1 MGEEKSG
8 WLGPRTGLRMVGR
21 ALRSR
26 VLWLGLLLGAAAT
39 VGVLR
44 VVRPMYRSEVVL
56 FYRPSPGASFVAQTE
71 GDPTGQLAARLKE
84 MLFTRER
91 LAGLIKEFH
100 LYPDEVMSTGL
111 LDAAETMRKQHLKF
125 QSSGGETFRIS
136 FEEEDPRLAQA
147 VAARAAEMLLEVHRT
162 WRTQDVVKTQQFFDA
177 QKRVAEE
184 VLRARE
190 MEFTQFLSRHP
201 EMALAMGTGPVALG
215 ASLRAASSES
225 KLNSQDGLVSKLE
238 ARAARLRDR
247 GSEPAKPDKRGEPA
261 VPAVAVDPALLAE
274 REAALADFV
283 AARRDLAQKQKQFT
297 SEYPDVRQANE
308 AASAA
313 RERLRKVEDAIAAAK
328 KAAAPPLSA
337 PEPQTELGSLAP
349 DPGTRQRLSAIEKQL
364 VQARAKVLER
374 DPKRLLEMSTQLAEL
389 DRRVSEAR
397 DRLALIQSKQFQA
410 SLEATLDL
418 QDKTGELVVVDPAFL
433 PARPERRSRLKTGAA
448 GAASAL
454 ALAFGLSLGLAF
466 LSDRLRAGFDCA
478 RLSLPPLLAEVP
490 RESRQERRRVRR
502 EVAAETKVIRRL
514 L

>member
-1 MGEEKSG
+1 MGEGNSG

-26 VLWLGLLLGAAAT
+26 VLWLGLLLGLVAT
-39 VGVLR
+39 VGVLQ

-91 LAGLIKEFH
+91 LASLIKEFH
-100 LYPDEVMSTGL
+100 LYPDQVRRIGL
-111 LDAAETMRKQHLKF
+111 LDAAEDMRKHHLKF

-136 FEEEDPRLAQA
+136 FEDEIPQQA
-147 VAARAAEMLLEVHRT
+147 AAVTARAAEMLLEVHRT

-177 QKRVAEE
+177 QKRAAEE

-190 MEFTQFLSRHP
+190 TEFTQFLARHP

-215 ASLRAASSES
+215 ASLRAASSEA

-247 GSEPAKPDKRGEPA
+247 GSEPARPERRAEVG
-261 VPAVAVDPALLAE
+261 VPVVPVDPALLAE

-297 SEYPDVRQANE
+297 AEYPDVRLANE
-308 AASAA
+308 AAATT
-313 RERLRKVEDAIAAAK
+313 RERLRKVEDTIAAAK
-328 KAAAPPLSA
+328 KAAAPPPA
-337 PEPQTELGSLAP
+337 PEPEPEMGSLTPNPAA
-349 DPGTRQRLSAIEKQL
+349 RQRLSAVEKQI

-374 DPKRLLEMSTQLAEL
+374 DPNRLLELSTQLAEL

-397 DRLALIQSKQFQA
+397 DRLAVIQSKQFQA

-433 PARPERRSRLKTGAA
+433 PARPERRSSLKTGAA
-448 GAASAL
+448 GGATAFT
-454 ALAFGLSLGLAF
+454 LAFCLSLGLVF
-466 LSDRLRAGFDCA
+466 LSDRLRAGFDLA
-478 RLSLPPLLAEVP
+478 RLRLPPLLAEVP
-490 RESRQERRRVRR
+490 RESRRERRQVRR
-502 EVAAETKVIRRL
+502 EVVAETKLIRRPP
-514 L
+514 

>member
-1 MGEEKSG
+1 MGEGNSG

-26 VLWLGLLLGAAAT
+26 VLWLGLLLGLAAT
-39 VGVLR
+39 VGILQ

-71 GDPTGQLAARLKE
+71 GDPSGQLAARLKE

-100 LYPDEVMSTGL
+100 LYPDQVRRTGL
-111 LDAAETMRKQHLKF
+111 LDAAEDMRKHHLKF

-136 FEEEDPRLAQA
+136 FEDEIPQQA
-147 VAARAAEMLLEVHRT
+147 AAVTARAADMLLEVHRT

-177 QKRVAEE
+177 QKRGAEE
-184 VLRARE
+184 VLRTRE
-190 MEFTQFLSRHP
+190 TEFTQFLARHP

-215 ASLRAASSES
+215 ASLRAASSEA

-247 GSEPAKPDKRGEPA
+247 GSEPAKPERRPEAAAPV
-261 VPAVAVDPALLAE
+261 VPVDPALLAE

-297 SEYPDVRQANE
+297 AEYPDVRLANE
-308 AASAA
+308 AAATT

-328 KAAAPPLSA
+328 KAAAPPPPA
-337 PEPQTELGSLAP
+337 PEPEPEMGSLAP
-349 DPGTRQRLSAIEKQL
+349 DPATRQRLSAVEKQI

-374 DPKRLLEMSTQLAEL
+374 DPNRLLDLSTQLAEL

-397 DRLALIQSKQFQA
+397 DRLAVIQSKQFQA

-433 PARPERRSRLKTGAA
+433 PARPERRSSLKTGAA
-448 GAASAL
+448 SGATAFS
-454 ALAFGLSLGLAF
+454 LAFCLSLGLVF
-466 LSDRLRAGFDCA
+466 LSDRLRAGFDLA
-478 RLSLPPLLAEVP
+478 RLRLPPLLAEVP
-490 RESRQERRRVRR
+490 RESRRERRQVRR
-502 EVAAETKVIRRL
+502 EVAAETKVIRRPP
-514 L
+514 

>member
-1 MGEEKSG
+1 MI
-8 WLGPRTGLRMVGR
+8 GR

-26 VLWLGLLLGAAAT
+26 VLWLGLLLGLVAT
-39 VGVLR
+39 VGVLQ

-91 LAGLIKEFH
+91 LASLIKEFH
-100 LYPDEVMSTGL
+100 LYPDQVRRIGL
-111 LDAAETMRKQHLKF
+111 LDAAEDMRKHHLKF

-136 FEEEDPRLAQA
+136 FEDEIPQQA
-147 VAARAAEMLLEVHRT
+147 AAVTARAAEMLLEVHRT

-177 QKRVAEE
+177 QKRAAEE

-190 MEFTQFLSRHP
+190 TEFTQFLARHP

-215 ASLRAASSES
+215 ASLRAASSEA

-247 GSEPAKPDKRGEPA
+247 GSEPARPERRAEVG
-261 VPAVAVDPALLAE
+261 VPVVPVDPALLAE

-297 SEYPDVRQANE
+297 AEYPDVRQANE
-308 AASAA
+308 AAAAA
-313 RERLRKVEDAIAAAK
+313 RERLRKVEDTIAAAK
-328 KAAAPPLSA
+328 KAAAPPPA
-337 PEPQTELGSLAP
+337 PEPEPEMGSLTPNPAA
-349 DPGTRQRLSAIEKQL
+349 RQRLSAVEKQI

-374 DPKRLLEMSTQLAEL
+374 DPNRLLELSTQLAEL

-397 DRLALIQSKQFQA
+397 DRLAVIQSKQFQA

-433 PARPERRSRLKTGAA
+433 PARPERRSSLKTGAA
-448 GAASAL
+448 GGATAFT
-454 ALAFGLSLGLAF
+454 LAFCLSLGLVF
-466 LSDRLRAGFDCA
+466 LSDRLRAGFDLA
-478 RLSLPPLLAEVP
+478 RLRLPPLLAEVP
-490 RESRQERRRVRR
+490 RESRRERRQVRR
-502 EVAAETKVIRRL
+502 EVVAETKLIRRPP
-514 L
+514 

>member
-1 MGEEKSG
+1 MGEGKSG
-8 WLGPRTGLRMVGR
+8 WLGPRTGLRMIGR

-26 VLWLGLLLGAAAT
+26 VLWLGLLLGLAAT
-39 VGVLR
+39 IGILR

-56 FYRPSPGASFVAQTE
+56 FYRPSPGTSFVAQTE
-71 GDPTGQLAARLKE
+71 GDPAGQLAARLKE
-84 MLFTRER
+84 MLLTRER

-100 LYPDEVMSTGL
+100 LYPDQVMRTGL
-111 LDAAETMRKQHLKF
+111 LDAAETMRQQHLKF

-136 FEEEDPRLAQA
+136 FEEEDPRLAQV

-162 WRTQDVVKTQQFFDA
+162 WRTQDVVKAQQFFDA

-190 MEFTQFLSRHP
+190 MEFAQFLSRHP

-215 ASLRAASSES
+215 ASVRAASSES
-225 KLNSQDGLVSKLE
+225 KLNSQGGLVSKLE

-247 GSEPAKPDKRGEPA
+247 GSEPARLDKHGEPA
-261 VPAVAVDPALLAE
+261 VPAVDPALLAE

-313 RERLRKVEDAIAAAK
+313 RERLRKIEEAIAASK
-328 KAAAPPLSA
+328 KAPAPPSFGSEA
-337 PEPQTELGSLAP
+337 ETQMGSLAP

-364 VQARAKVLER
+364 VQARAKALER

-397 DRLALIQSKQFQA
+397 DRLAVIQSKQFQA

-433 PARPERRSRLKTGAA
+433 PTRPERRSPLRTGAA
-448 GAASAL
+448 GAAAAL
-454 ALAFGLSLGLAF
+454 ALAFCLSLGLAF

-478 RLSLPPLLAEVP
+478 RLGLPPLLAEVP
-490 RESRQERRRVRR
+490 RESRRERRRVRR
-502 EVAAETKVIRRL
+502 AVAAETRVIRRL

>member
-1 MGEEKSG
+1 MI
-8 WLGPRTGLRMVGR
+8 GR

-26 VLWLGLLLGAAAT
+26 VLWLGLLLGLVAT
-39 VGVLR
+39 VGVLQ

-100 LYPDEVMSTGL
+100 LYPDQVRRTGL
-111 LDAAETMRKQHLKF
+111 LDAAEDMRKHHLKF

-136 FEEEDPRLAQA
+136 FEDEIPQQA
-147 VAARAAEMLLEVHRT
+147 AAVTARAAEMLLEVHRT

-177 QKRVAEE
+177 QKRGAEE
-184 VLRARE
+184 VLRTRE
-190 MEFTQFLSRHP
+190 TEFTQFLARHP

-215 ASLRAASSES
+215 ASLRAANSEA

-247 GSEPAKPDKRGEPA
+247 GSEPAKPERRAEAAAPV
-261 VPAVAVDPALLAE
+261 VPVDPALLAE

-297 SEYPDVRQANE
+297 AEYPDVRQANE

-328 KAAAPPLSA
+328 KAAAPLPRA
-337 PEPQTELGSLAP
+337 PEQ
-349 DPGTRQRLSAIEKQL
+349 QL

-374 DPKRLLEMSTQLAEL
+374 DPNRLLELSTRLAEL

-397 DRLALIQSKQFQA
+397 DRLAVIQSKQFQA

-433 PARPERRSRLKTGAA
+433 PARPERRSSLKTGAA
-448 GAASAL
+448 GGAAAFS
-454 ALAFGLSLGLAF
+454 LAFCLSLGLVF
-466 LSDRLRAGFDCA
+466 LSDRLRAGFDLA
-478 RLSLPPLLAEVP
+478 RLRLPPLLAEVP
-490 RESRQERRRVRR
+490 RESRRERRQVRR
-502 EVAAETKVIRRL
+502 ELVAETKVIRRPP
-514 L
+514 

>member
-1 MGEEKSG
+1 MGEGNSG

-26 VLWLGLLLGAAAT
+26 VLWLGLLLGLVAT
-39 VGVLR
+39 VGILR

-71 GDPTGQLAARLKE
+71 GDPSGQLAARLKE
-84 MLFTRER
+84 MLLTRER

-100 LYPDEVMSTGL
+100 LYPDQVRRTGL
-111 LDAAETMRKQHLKF
+111 LDAAEDMRKHHLKF

-136 FEEEDPRLAQA
+136 FEDEIPQQAQA

-190 MEFTQFLSRHP
+190 MEFTQFLARHP

-215 ASLRAASSES
+215 ASLRAANAEA
-225 KLNSQDGLVSKLE
+225 KLDSRAGLVSRLE
-238 ARAARLRDR
+238 ARATRLRDR
-247 GSEPAKPDKRGEPA
+247 GSEPAPPEKRAGAAAPV
-261 VPAVAVDPALLAE
+261 VPVDPALLAE

-297 SEYPDVRQANE
+297 AQYPDVRQANE
-308 AASAA
+308 AAAAA
-313 RERLRKVEDAIAAAK
+313 RERLRKIEDAIAAAK
-328 KAAAPPLSA
+328 KGAAPFPLA
-337 PEPQTELGSLAP
+337 PEPEMGSPAS
-349 DPGTRQRLSAIEKQL
+349 DPASRQRLSAVEKQL

-374 DPKRLLEMSTQLAEL
+374 DPKRLLELNTQLAEL

-397 DRLALIQSKQFQA
+397 DRLAVIQSKQFQA

-433 PARPERRSRLKTGAA
+433 PARPERRSSLKTGAA
-448 GAASAL
+448 GGATAFS
-454 ALAFGLSLGLAF
+454 LAFCLSLGLVF
-466 LSDRLRAGFDCA
+466 LSDRLRAGFDLA
-478 RLSLPPLLAEVP
+478 RLRLPPLLAEVP
-490 RESRQERRRVRR
+490 RESRRERRRMRR
-502 EVAAETKVIRRL
+502 EVVAETKVIRRSP
-514 L
+514 

>member
-1 MGEEKSG
+1 MGEGNSG

-26 VLWLGLLLGAAAT
+26 VLWLGLLLGLVAT
-39 VGVLR
+39 VGILR

-91 LAGLIKEFH
+91 LASLIKEFH
-100 LYPDEVMSTGL
+100 LYPDQVRRIGL
-111 LDAAETMRKQHLKF
+111 LDAAEDMRKHHLKF

-136 FEEEDPRLAQA
+136 FEDEIPQQA
-147 VAARAAEMLLEVHRT
+147 AAVTARAAEMLLEVHRT

-177 QKRVAEE
+177 QKRAAEE

-190 MEFTQFLSRHP
+190 TEFTQFLARHP

-215 ASLRAASSES
+215 ASLRAASSEA

-247 GSEPAKPDKRGEPA
+247 GSEPARPERRAEVG
-261 VPAVAVDPALLAE
+261 VPVVPVDPALLAE

-297 SEYPDVRQANE
+297 AEYPDVRQANE
-308 AASAA
+308 AAAAA
-313 RERLRKVEDAIAAAK
+313 RERLRKVEDTIAAAK
-328 KAAAPPLSA
+328 KAAAPPPA
-337 PEPQTELGSLAP
+337 PEPEPEMGSLTPNPAA
-349 DPGTRQRLSAIEKQL
+349 RQRLSAVEKQI

-374 DPKRLLEMSTQLAEL
+374 DPNRLLELSTQLAEL

-397 DRLALIQSKQFQA
+397 DRLAVIQSKQFQA

-433 PARPERRSRLKTGAA
+433 PARPERRSSLKTGAA
-448 GAASAL
+448 GGATAFT
-454 ALAFGLSLGLAF
+454 LAFCLSLGLVF
-466 LSDRLRAGFDCA
+466 LSDRLRAGFDLA
-478 RLSLPPLLAEVP
+478 RLRLPPLLAEVP
-490 RESRQERRRVRR
+490 RESRRERRQVRR
-502 EVAAETKVIRRL
+502 EVVAETKLIRRPP
-514 L
+514 